1 MAVLASERLATQ
13 IMAVD
18 LDDLTLG
25 RLKAAVRGTDLS
37 VSPVSR
43 DEVVLRAAAAA
54 GPIIVLL
61 EWAEESEEEHE
72 QLCHALR
79 RASSPNVC
87 YIVALGG
94 LSDQAALFHAMEG
107 HVDEVLSRPFGGDLA
122 FRLRQTLRAARGSSA
137 PTSPRGALEEAL
149 KSPQGGEVAVR
160 SGDVTAFI
168 HVQDSHVVW
177 ANVSSVPASMDE
189 VVRHGDV
196 VLDPELVA
204 AVKEECRSTGAH
216 FMEVLVRWGIIE
228 QERAREAVR
237 AFVADRVKLALEL
250 PGAVALFLPR
260 SRRHT
265 ERLRFRASE
274 IPSLRVPA
282 VEAPSSSRFD
292 AAPPS
297 VSRVPLPLVEITG
310 IVNDAMRV
318 DGALAAALL
327 DRKTGASL
335 FHSGADMDM
344 AIAWSQLGTLA
355 ALGPSAEDV
364 IGASEER
371 CFITRP
377 LRFAASLAL
386 FVTVSLSATT
396 VGLARATIARIAA
409 PRAAAA
415 QVLVRDHDGNA

>member
-1 MAVLASERLATQ
+1 MQV
-13 IMAVD
+13 MAVD

-25 RLKAAVRGTDLS
+25 RLRAAVRGMELS

-43 DEVVLRAAAAA
+43 DEVVLRAAAA

-61 EWAEESEEEHE
+61 EWAEESEEENE

-79 RASSPNVC
+79 RATSPNAC

-94 LSDQAALFHAMEG
+94 LSDQAALFRAMEG
-107 HVDEVLSRPFGGDLA
+107 PVDEVLSRPFGGDLA
-122 FRLRQTLRAARGSSA
+122 FRLRQALRAARGSTA
-137 PTSPRGALEEAL
+137 PASPRDALEEAL
-149 KSPQGGEVAVR
+149 NSPQGGEVAVR
-160 SGDVTAFI
+160 SGDVTAVI

-177 ANVSSVPASMDE
+177 ANVSSVPASMEE

-196 VLDPELVA
+196 ALDPELVA

-216 FMEVLVRWGIIE
+216 FMEVLVRWGVIE
-228 QERAREAVR
+228 QAQAREAVR

-250 PGAVALFLPR
+250 PGAVALFLPG

-274 IPSLRVPA
+274 IPSLRLPT
-282 VEAPSSSRFD
+282 VEPPLSSRFE
-292 AAPPS
+292 AAPP
-297 VSRVPLPLVEITG
+297 VSRVPLPLTEITG
-310 IVNDAMRV
+310 VVSEAVLME
-318 DGALAAALL
+318 GALGAAVL

-335 FHSGADMDM
+335 FHSGAEMDM
-344 AIAWSQLGTLA
+344 AVAWSQLGTLA
-355 ALGPSAEDV
+355 AIGPSAEDV
-364 IGASEER
+364 IASSAER

-396 VGLARATIARIAA
+396 VGLARATTARIAGT
-409 PRAAAA
+409 RAAAA
-415 QVLVRDHDGNA
+415 QVVVRDHDRDG